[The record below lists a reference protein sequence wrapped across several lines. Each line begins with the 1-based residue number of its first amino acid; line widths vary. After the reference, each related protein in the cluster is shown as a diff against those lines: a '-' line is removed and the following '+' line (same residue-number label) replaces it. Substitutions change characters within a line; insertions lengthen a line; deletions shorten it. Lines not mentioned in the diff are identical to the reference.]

1 MRRTILLT
9 TVMLLATL
17 AVPAVAATYGTPDG
31 DDHPYVVLLTFY
43 YSVDDPTV
51 DTDPVWVPDSDPEDD
66 VDDSHWDYPVD
77 YQWRCTGTILDADTI
92 LTAGHC
98 VHGTPYDSEGE
109 PADSPAT
116 MALAHVYIGYNS
128 TEVHPAKTFPMTETV
143 ESPAR
148 DEALFVTGTPVKN
161 AGYNDAWTDFPQT
174 YDYGVVHLD
183 EPLVDDQF
191 VNLDDL
197 PSLAT
202 IGKLDTYSQ
211 RELRGLVF
219 ETVGYGL
226 QYTRGPW
233 RFQGDWVRY
242 KAESTLINTR
252 SANNGGFSFQ
262 TTNNKGRYE
271 GGSCFGD
278 SGGPVFLQ
286 DGDNHPRIGEH
297 VIIGIVSWGYSP
309 NCTGADWSYRAD
321 RDEVHDFVAGYLD

>member
-1 MRRTILLT
+1 MRRTIVLA
-9 TVMLLATL
+9 TVMLLASL

-43 YSVDDPTV
+43 YDTGDTEPE
-51 DTDPVWVPDSDPEDD
+51 TDPMWNDELNDGKGG
-66 VDDSHWDYPVD
+66 WDYPVD

-98 VHGTPYDSEGE
+98 VHGTPYTPEGE
-109 PADSPAT
+109 PSPAGEAT
-116 MALAHVYIGYNS
+116 MQLAHVYIGYES
-128 TEVHPAKTFPMTETV
+128 TTVHPAKTFLTGTAPEN
-143 ESPAR
+143 PDG
-148 DEALFVTGTPVKN
+148 DEYGYLDGTPVKN

-183 EPLVDDQF
+183 EPLSDDI
-191 VNLDDL
+191 LDDL
-197 PSLAT
+197 GTLPTLADVGT
-202 IGKLDTYSQ
+202 LDTYSQ

-252 SANNGGFSFQ
+252 SANNGGYSFQ

-286 DGDNHPRIGEH
+286 DGDNHPAIGEH

-321 RDEVHDFVAGYLD
+321 RDEVHEFVAGYLE